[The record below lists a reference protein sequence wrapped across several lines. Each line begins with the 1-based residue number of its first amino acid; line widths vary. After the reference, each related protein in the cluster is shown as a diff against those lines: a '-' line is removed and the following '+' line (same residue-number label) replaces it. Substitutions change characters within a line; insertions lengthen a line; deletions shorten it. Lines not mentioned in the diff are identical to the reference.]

1 LDQDD
6 KIITY
11 TFWFF
16 ISQNKFLPYF
26 AIFHSLIKIIC
37 KWYYIYGKY
46 VSVLWQND
54 SDIGMLQYNII
65 LYLSS
70 LIQYNI
76 DYYSIYLYLFRE
88 YYYVYRYINIIRT
101 LNFTP
106 IWTNVY
112 YVDVPFLTKCC
123 FSGWPELLLIYI
135 VNLYC
140 QPKICNLFSTVV
152 HIGHG
157 FIFK

>member
-1 LDQDD
+1 
-6 KIITY
+6 
-11 TFWFF
+11 
-16 ISQNKFLPYF
+16 
-26 AIFHSLIKIIC
+26 
-37 KWYYIYGKY
+37 
-46 VSVLWQND
+46 
-54 SDIGMLQYNII
+54 MLYNII

-106 IWTNVY
+106 ICTNVY

-123 FSGWPELLLIYI
+123 FSGRPELLLIYI

-140 QPKICNLFSTVV
+140 RPIICVADLFSTVV
-152 HIGHG
+152 YIGHG
-157 FIFK
+157 FIFKCIDFIKLTSITFKGYIKRFNRFG